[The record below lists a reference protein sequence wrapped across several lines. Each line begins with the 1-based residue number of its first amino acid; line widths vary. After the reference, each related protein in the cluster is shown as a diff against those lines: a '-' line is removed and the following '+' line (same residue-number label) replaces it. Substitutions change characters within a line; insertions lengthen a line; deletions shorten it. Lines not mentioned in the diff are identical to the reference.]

1 MREKVPAGGS
11 VREVLLRG
19 RTAPPGIAHGHPWVW
34 REAVA
39 RGLEGA
45 RAGEVVQV
53 LAGDG
58 TPVGRGLVDP
68 RSPIAV
74 RLWTRGRSPLD
85 AALWRKRADAAVALR
100 ARL

>member
-1 MREKVPAGGS
+1 MRAKVPTDGS
-11 VREVLLRG
+11 VRQVELRA

-34 REAVA
+34 RDAVA

-68 RSPIAV
+68 ASPIAV

-85 AALWRKRADAAVALR
+85 AALWEKRTRAAVAL
-100 ARL
+100 